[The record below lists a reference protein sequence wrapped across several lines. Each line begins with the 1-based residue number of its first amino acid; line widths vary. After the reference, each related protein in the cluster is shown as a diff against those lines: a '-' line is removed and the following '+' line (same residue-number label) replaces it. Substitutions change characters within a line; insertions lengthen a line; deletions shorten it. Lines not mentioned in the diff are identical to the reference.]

1 MPLIVNGEVIDDAV
15 IRNEEDELRP
25 RLREAMPKEDPI
37 VLESRTREWARENAI
52 ERVLLRQAAMSDG
65 EPLEADVLDRA
76 VAQGRPATAGDPA
89 CILPGGRDDFRMQV
103 EAQLRLERFTARLT
117 AKLVPPRNKEISEY
131 YRKHRDE
138 FFTPPLVRAAHIV
151 KNVDE
156 QTTDEA
162 ALEQIRVIRAEL
174 AEGADFAEV
183 ADRRSDCPGR
193 GGDLGYFPRGQMVT
207 EFDAV
212 VFALEPG
219 QLSDIFRTQFG
230 YHIAKVYDRKPEG
243 IRPLADVSGNIE
255 ALLFQQKKQR
265 RIEQYIDSLRAK
277 ADIQQ

>member
-1 MPLIVNGEVIDDAV
+1 
-15 IRNEEDELRP
+15 LRP

-65 EPLEADVLDRA
+65 EPLEADELDRA
-76 VAQGRPATAGDPA
+76 VAQGRPTTAGDPA

-151 KNVDE
+151 KNVDD
-156 QTTDEA
+156 QTSDEA
-162 ALEQIRVIRAEL
+162 ALEQMRSIRTEL
-174 AEGADFAEV
+174 VQGSDFAEV

-219 QLSDIFRTQFG
+219 QVSDIFRTQFG

-277 ADIQQ
+277 AEIQQ

>member
-76 VAQGRPATAGDPA
+76 VAQGSPTTAGDPA
-89 CILPGGRDDFRMQV
+89 CILPGGRDDFRMRV

-138 FFTPPLVRAAHIV
+138 FFTPPLIRAAHIV

-156 QTTDEA
+156 QTDDEA
-162 ALEQIRVIRAEL
+162 AFEQIREIRTEL
-174 AEGADFAEV
+174 EQGADFAEV

-219 QLSDIFRTQFG
+219 QVSDIFRTQFG

-243 IRPLADVSGNIE
+243 IRPLADVSGDIE

>member
-1 MPLIVNGEVIDDAV
+1 MSWTAQW
-15 IRNEEDELRP
+15 RR
-25 RLREAMPKEDPI
+25 A
-37 VLESRTREWARENAI
+37 ARK
-52 ERVLLRQAAMSDG
+52 
-65 EPLEADVLDRA
+65 PLEN
-76 VAQGRPATAGDPA
+76 PA

-156 QTTDEA
+156 QTSDEA
-162 ALEQIRVIRAEL
+162 ALEQIRAIRTEL
-174 AEGADFAEV
+174 EQGADFAEV

-219 QLSDIFRTQFG
+219 QVSDIFRTQFG

-243 IRPLADVSGNIE
+243 IRPLADVSANIE

>member
-25 RLREAMPKEDPI
+25 RLREAMPEEDPI

-76 VAQGRPATAGDPA
+76 VAQGRPPAAGESA
-89 CILPGGRDDFRMQV
+89 CILPGGRDDFRMQM

-156 QTTDEA
+156 QTSDEA
-162 ALEQIRVIRAEL
+162 ALEQMQGIRAEL
-174 AEGADFAEV
+174 EQGADFAEV

-212 VFALEPG
+212 VFASEPG
-219 QLSDIFRTQFG
+219 QVSPIFRTQFG

-243 IRPLADVSGNIE
+243 IRPLADVSANIE

>member
-76 VAQGRPATAGDPA
+76 VAQGRTPTAGESA
-89 CILPGGRDDFRMQV
+89 CILPGGRDDFRIQV

-138 FFTPPLVRAAHIV
+138 FFTPPLVHAAHIV

-156 QTTDEA
+156 QTGDEA
-162 ALEQIRVIRAEL
+162 ALEQIREIRAEL
-174 AEGADFAEV
+174 DQGADFAEV

-193 GGDLGYFPRGQMVT
+193 GGDLGYFPRGQMVK

-219 QLSDIFRTQFG
+219 PVSDIFRTQFG

-243 IRPLADVSGNIE
+243 IRSLADVSANIE

>member
-76 VAQGRPATAGDPA
+76 VAQGRPTTAGDPA

-151 KNVDE
+151 KNVDD
-156 QTTDEA
+156 QTSDEA
-162 ALEQIRVIRAEL
+162 ALEQMRSIRTEL
-174 AEGADFAEV
+174 EQGSDFAEV

-219 QLSDIFRTQFG
+219 QVSDIFRTQFG

-243 IRPLADVSGNIE
+243 IRPLADVSGDIE

-277 ADIQQ
+277 AEIQQ